1 MLRVQKKLDVTAE
14 RAPTRTAEVSGKLS
28 HIGKR
33 PNTEKYFKVM
43 VPCDRND
50 REQRE
55 KCLEK
60 ERIIFFLS
68 AGWRQPRRCAT
79 HRSHTPVKTEHIKQ
93 QQPGPK

>member
-14 RAPTRTAEVSGKLS
+14 RAPTRTAEVCGKLS

-60 ERIIFFLS
+60 ERIIFFFLCGMETTQALRHAS
-68 AGWRQPRRCAT
+68 LTFSG
-79 HRSHTPVKTEHIKQ
+79 KN
-93 QQPGPK
+93 